1 MRQPRDHTR
10 GLSRRGPVNRT
21 TLRLRELERI
31 ISLRFPIGILPISKE
46 ADVYLL
52 QAAKLLRRN
61 LHDRKGF
68 STRAEVLERL
78 AIWAERWAHFTSTEY
93 LKQIANHALQQPGI
107 EKADELGKLLALTFE
122 ERQLLKITTIG
133 ACDVNKAQRARR
145 RKQQKRERDRER
157 AARCRRT
164 KGMVPRSEWLNTR
177 LSVLR
182 PWEQVGISRRTWE
195 RRRKSRVLNDA
206 GPASPIE

>member
-1 MRQPRDHTR
+1 VRQPRDHTR

-31 ISLRFPIGILPISKE
+31 ISLRFPIGILPTSKE

-68 STRAEVLERL
+68 PTRAEVLERL
-78 AIWAERWAHFTSTEY
+78 AIWAERWAHFTSTEH
-93 LKQIANHALQQPGI
+93 LEQIANHALQQPGI

-133 ACDVNKAQRARR
+133 ACDVNSATRAPSQTAKARTRQRTSSPMSAHEGHGTTIRVA
-145 RKQQKRERDRER
+145 QY
-157 AARCRRT
+157 
-164 KGMVPRSEWLNTR
+164 PS
-177 LSVLR
+177 LR
-182 PWEQVGISRRTWE
+182 PASVG
-195 RRRKSRVLNDA
+195 
-206 GPASPIE
+206 ASGNLSADMGAAAKIASVE